1 MSFSRKSYRTRT
13 AGFSLIEVLITVVV
27 LGIIMSI
34 VVSTLLR
41 ARDKARQG
49 ATIAD
54 MRNLSTAIE
63 AYTVD
68 HSLPPDTMIFT
79 DVAQLLKLYHNQRV
93 PVNDHWVHHFTPFQ
107 ASHPS
112 SGQWRSTCPPWSC
125 ASRRALARSVSG
137 AIPPPSAPSVM
148 GYFSLITRHLRSLV
162 PAACRGTCAQ

>member
-41 ARDKARQG
+41 ARDKAKQG

-63 AYTVD
+63 AYTID

-79 DVAQLLKLYHNQRV
+79 DVAQLLKPYHNQIV
-93 PVNDHWVHHFTPFQ
+93 PVNDHWGHVYEYV
-107 ASHPS
+107 
-112 SGQWRSTCPPWSC
+112 RSDIQTYS
-125 ASRRALARSVSG
+125 
-137 AIPPPSAPSVM
+137 
-148 GYFSLITRHLRSLV
+148 LRSFGKDGVDGADMTPDTRFDFNRDIVITNGQFPGL
-162 PAACRGTCAQ
+162 P